1 MPIELQDISYTYMP
15 GTPYERKALRDVTLT
30 IADGTFVAIAGHTG
44 SGKSTLLQHL
54 NGLLAPTTGRVLVDG
69 VDLSP
74 KKAADKPA
82 ALAAR
87 RSVGMVFQY
96 AENQLF
102 EETIYDDIAFGPRNF
117 GCEEAEVDERVRAS
131 MKLVH
136 LDFET
141 YQGRSPFQLSGGQMR
156 RVALAGVLAL
166 RPKYLVLDEPT
177 AGLDPKGRK
186 DLLATI
192 RELHKKA
199 GTTIIFVS
207 HNMDDIFALADKVVV
222 MRQGEMLLSGSPD
235 EVFPQT
241 ERIAE
246 AGLRQPQLMA
256 LMKRV
261 RASGVP
267 LPEQALL
274 SRTTEEA
281 AQAIVQALKTGNRR
295 VRNPGIP
302 TRDTD
307 RTDRIEATNATSEAT
322 AGITASKTEG
332 GRQHAE

>member
-1 MPIELQDISYTYMP
+1 MSMQGETADRKGARRLPIELKDISYTYMP
-15 GTPYERKALRDVTLT
+15 GTPYERKALRHVSLT

-54 NGLLAPTTGRVLVDG
+54 NGLLTPTTGQVFVDG

-74 KKAADKPA
+74 KQRSEKLA

-102 EETIYDDIAFGPRNF
+102 EETIYEDIAFGPRNF
-117 GCEEAEVDERVRAS
+117 GCEEAEIDKRVRGA
-131 MKLVH
+131 MALVN

-141 YQGRSPFQLSGGQMR
+141 YKDRSPFQLSGGQMR

-166 RPKYLVLDEPT
+166 QPRYLVLDEPT

-186 DLLATI
+186 ALLQVI

-207 HNMDDIFALADKVVV
+207 HNMDDIFALADEVVV
-222 MRQGEMLLSGSPD
+222 MKQGELLLSGTPA

-246 AGLRQPQLMA
+246 AGLRPPQLMA
-256 LMKRV
+256 LLSRV
-261 RASGVP
+261 QAAGVA
-267 LPEQALL
+267 LSAEDLL
-274 SRTTEEA
+274 SRTPAEA
-281 AQAIVQALKTGNRR
+281 ARAIGRALA
-295 VRNPGIP
+295 
-302 TRDTD
+302 
-307 RTDRIEATNATSEAT
+307 EAQ
-322 AGITASKTEG
+322 KG
-332 GRQHAE
+332 GRNRAE

>member
-1 MPIELQDISYTYMP
+1 MQNEPAERKGAQRLPIELKDISYTYMP
-15 GTPYERKALRDVTLT
+15 GTPYERKALRHVSLT

-54 NGLLAPTTGRVLVDG
+54 NGLLTPTTGQVFVDG

-74 KKAADKPA
+74 KQRSEKLA

-102 EETIYDDIAFGPRNF
+102 EETIYEDIAFGPRNF
-117 GCEEAEVDERVRAS
+117 GCGEAEIDQRVRAA
-131 MKLVH
+131 MALVN

-141 YQGRSPFQLSGGQMR
+141 YKDRSPFQLSGGQMR

-166 RPKYLVLDEPT
+166 QPKYLVLDEPT

-186 DLLATI
+186 ALLQVI
-192 RELHKKA
+192 RELHKNA

-207 HNMDDIFALADKVVV
+207 HNMDDIFALADEVVV
-222 MRQGEMLLSGSPD
+222 MKQGELLLSGTPA

-246 AGLRQPQLMA
+246 AGLRPPQLMA
-256 LMKRV
+256 LLSRV
-261 RASGVP
+261 QAAGVA
-267 LPEQALL
+267 LSAEDLL
-274 SRTTEEA
+274 SRTPAEA
-281 AQAIVQALKTGNRR
+281 ARAIGRALA
-295 VRNPGIP
+295 
-302 TRDTD
+302 
-307 RTDRIEATNATSEAT
+307 EAQ
-322 AGITASKTEG
+322 KG
-332 GRQHAE
+332 GRNRAE

>member
-1 MPIELQDISYTYMP
+1 MQNEPAERKGAQRLPIELKDISYTYMP
-15 GTPYERKALRDVTLT
+15 GTPYERKALRHVSLT

-54 NGLLAPTTGRVLVDG
+54 NGLLTPTTGQVFVDG

-74 KKAADKPA
+74 KQRSEKLA

-102 EETIYDDIAFGPRNF
+102 EETIYEDIAFGPRNF
-117 GCEEAEVDERVRAS
+117 GCEEAEIDKRVRGA
-131 MKLVH
+131 MALVN

-141 YQGRSPFQLSGGQMR
+141 YKDRSPFQLSGGQMR

-166 RPKYLVLDEPT
+166 QPKYLVLDEPT

-186 DLLATI
+186 ALLATI

-207 HNMDDIFALADKVVV
+207 HNMDDIFTLADEVIVLK
-222 MRQGEMLLSGSPD
+222 QGELLLAGTPA

-246 AGLRQPQLMA
+246 AGLRPPQLMA
-256 LMKRV
+256 LLSRV
-261 RASGVP
+261 QAAGVA
-267 LPEQALL
+267 LSAEDLL
-274 SRTTEEA
+274 SRTPAEA
-281 AQAIVQALKTGNRR
+281 ARAIGRALA
-295 VRNPGIP
+295 
-302 TRDTD
+302 
-307 RTDRIEATNATSEAT
+307 EAQ
-322 AGITASKTEG
+322 KG
-332 GRQHAE
+332 GRNRAE

>member
-1 MPIELQDISYTYMP
+1 MSMQGETADRKGARRLPIELKDISYTYMP
-15 GTPYERKALRDVTLT
+15 GTPYERKALQHVTLT
-30 IADGTFVAIAGHTG
+30 IDDGTFVAIAGHTG

-54 NGLLAPTTGRVLVDG
+54 NGLLTPTTGQVLVDG

-74 KKAADKPA
+74 KQRSEKPA

-102 EETIYDDIAFGPRNF
+102 EETIFEDVAFGPRNF
-117 GCEEAEVDERVRAS
+117 GCEETEIDQRVRAA
-131 MKLVH
+131 MALVN

-141 YQGRSPFQLSGGQMR
+141 YKDRSPFQLSGGQMR

-166 RPKYLVLDEPT
+166 QPKYLVLDEPT

-186 DLLATI
+186 ALLATI

-207 HNMDDIFALADKVVV
+207 HNMDDIFTLADEVIVLK
-222 MRQGEMLLSGSPD
+222 QGELLLAGTPA

-241 ERIAE
+241 ERIAA
-246 AGLRQPQLMA
+246 AGLRPPQLMA
-256 LMKRV
+256 LLSRV
-261 RASGVP
+261 QAAGVA
-267 LPEQALL
+267 LSAEDLL
-274 SRTTEEA
+274 SRTPAEA
-281 AQAIVQALKTGNRR
+281 ARAIERALAQAQK
-295 VRNPGIP
+295 
-302 TRDTD
+302 
-307 RTDRIEATNATSEAT
+307 
-322 AGITASKTEG
+322 G
-332 GRQHAE
+332 GRNRAE

>member
-1 MPIELQDISYTYMP
+1 MQNEPAERKGAQRLPIELKDISYTYMP
-15 GTPYERKALRDVTLT
+15 GTPYERKALRHVSLT

-54 NGLLAPTTGRVLVDG
+54 NGLLTPTTGQVFVDG

-74 KKAADKPA
+74 KQRSEKLA

-102 EETIYDDIAFGPRNF
+102 EETIYEDIAFGPRNF
-117 GCEEAEVDERVRAS
+117 GCEEAEIDKRVRGA
-131 MKLVH
+131 MALVN
-136 LDFET
+136 LDFAT
-141 YQGRSPFQLSGGQMR
+141 YKDRSPFQLSGGQMR

-166 RPKYLVLDEPT
+166 QPRYLVLDEPT

-186 DLLATI
+186 ALLQVI

-207 HNMDDIFALADKVVV
+207 HNMDDIFALADEVVV
-222 MRQGEMLLSGSPD
+222 MKQGELLLSGTPA

-246 AGLRQPQLMA
+246 AGLRPPQLMA
-256 LMKRV
+256 L
-261 RASGVP
+261 
-267 LPEQALL
+267 L
-274 SRTTEEA
+274 SRVQAAGIPLAADDLLCRTPAEA
-281 AQAIVQALKTGNRR
+281 ARAIGRALA
-295 VRNPGIP
+295 
-302 TRDTD
+302 
-307 RTDRIEATNATSEAT
+307 EAQ
-322 AGITASKTEG
+322 KG
-332 GRQHAE
+332 GRNRAE

>member
-1 MPIELQDISYTYMP
+1 MPIELKDISYTYMP
-15 GTPYERKALRDVTLT
+15 GTPYERKALRHVSLT

-54 NGLLAPTTGRVLVDG
+54 NGLLTPTTGQVFVDG

-74 KKAADKPA
+74 KQRSEKLA

-102 EETIYDDIAFGPRNF
+102 EETIYEDIAFGPRNF
-117 GCEEAEVDERVRAS
+117 GCGEAEIDQRVRAA
-131 MKLVH
+131 MALVN

-141 YQGRSPFQLSGGQMR
+141 YKDRSPFQLSGGQMR

-166 RPKYLVLDEPT
+166 QPKYLVLDEPT

-186 DLLATI
+186 ALLQVI
-192 RELHKKA
+192 RELHKNA

-207 HNMDDIFALADKVVV
+207 HNMDDIFALADEVVV
-222 MRQGEMLLSGSPD
+222 MKQGELLLSGTPA

-246 AGLRQPQLMA
+246 AGLRPPQLMA
-256 LMKRV
+256 LLSRV
-261 RASGVP
+261 QAAGVA
-267 LPEQALL
+267 LSAEDLL
-274 SRTTEEA
+274 SRTPAEA
-281 AQAIVQALKTGNRR
+281 ARAIGRALA
-295 VRNPGIP
+295 
-302 TRDTD
+302 
-307 RTDRIEATNATSEAT
+307 EAQ
-322 AGITASKTEG
+322 KG
-332 GRQHAE
+332 GRNRAE

>member
-1 MPIELQDISYTYMP
+1 MRREACRLPIELKDISYTYMP
-15 GTPYERKALRDVTLT
+15 GTPYERKALQHVTLT
-30 IADGTFVAIAGHTG
+30 IKDGTFVAIAGHTG

-54 NGLLAPTTGRVLVDG
+54 NGLLTPTSGQVLVDG

-74 KKAADKPA
+74 KRKSEKPA

-87 RSVGMVFQY
+87 RNVGMVFQY

-117 GCEEAEVDERVRAS
+117 GCDETEIDARVHSS
-131 MKLVH
+131 MELVN

-141 YQGRSPFQLSGGQMR
+141 YKDRSPFQLSGGQMR

-186 DLLATI
+186 ALLSTI
-192 RELHKKA
+192 RELHKRS

-207 HNMDDIFALADKVVV
+207 HNMDDIFALADDVVV
-222 MRQGEMLLSGSPD
+222 MKQGEMLLHGAPA

-241 ERIAE
+241 EQIAE
-246 AGLRQPQLMA
+246 AGLRQPQLME
-256 LMKRV
+256 LLSRI
-261 RASGVP
+261 RAAGVP
-267 LPEQALL
+267 LSKQALLARTTTDAAHAVEQAL
-274 SRTTEEA
+274 RQVT
-281 AQAIVQALKTGNRR
+281 K
-295 VRNPGIP
+295 
-302 TRDTD
+302 
-307 RTDRIEATNATSEAT
+307 
-322 AGITASKTEG
+322 G
-332 GRQHAE
+332 GRSHAE

>member
-1 MPIELQDISYTYMP
+1 MSMQGETADRKGARRLPIELKDISYTYMP
-15 GTPYERKALRDVTLT
+15 GTPYERKALRHVSLT

-54 NGLLAPTTGRVLVDG
+54 NGLLTPTTGQVFVDG

-74 KKAADKPA
+74 KQRSEKLA

-102 EETIYDDIAFGPRNF
+102 EETIYEDIAFGPRNF
-117 GCEEAEVDERVRAS
+117 GCEEAEIDKRVRGA
-131 MKLVH
+131 MALVN

-141 YQGRSPFQLSGGQMR
+141 YKDRSPFQLSGGQMR

-166 RPKYLVLDEPT
+166 QPRYLVLDEPT

-186 DLLATI
+186 ALLQVI
-192 RELHKKA
+192 RELHKNA

-207 HNMDDIFALADKVVV
+207 HNMDDIFALADEVVV
-222 MRQGEMLLSGSPD
+222 MKQGELLLSGTPA

-246 AGLRQPQLMA
+246 AGLRPPQLMA
-256 LMKRV
+256 LLSRV
-261 RASGVP
+261 QAAGVA
-267 LPEQALL
+267 LSAEDLL
-274 SRTTEEA
+274 SRTPAEA
-281 AQAIVQALKTGNRR
+281 ARAIGRALA
-295 VRNPGIP
+295 
-302 TRDTD
+302 
-307 RTDRIEATNATSEAT
+307 EAQ
-322 AGITASKTEG
+322 KG
-332 GRQHAE
+332 GRNRAE

>member
-1 MPIELQDISYTYMP
+1 MQNEPAERKGAQRLPIELKDISYTYMP
-15 GTPYERKALRDVTLT
+15 GTPYERKALRHVSLT

-54 NGLLAPTTGRVLVDG
+54 NGLLTPTTGQVFVDG

-74 KKAADKPA
+74 KQRSEKLA

-102 EETIYDDIAFGPRNF
+102 EETIYEDIAFGPRNF
-117 GCEEAEVDERVRAS
+117 GCEEAEIDKRVRGA
-131 MKLVH
+131 MALVN
-136 LDFET
+136 LDFAT
-141 YQGRSPFQLSGGQMR
+141 YKDRSPFQLSGGQMR

-166 RPKYLVLDEPT
+166 QPRYLVLDEPT

-186 DLLATI
+186 ALLQVI

-207 HNMDDIFALADKVVV
+207 HNMDDIFALADEVVV
-222 MRQGEMLLSGSPD
+222 MKQGELLLSGTPA

-246 AGLRQPQLMA
+246 AGLRPPQLMA
-256 LMKRV
+256 L
-261 RASGVP
+261 
-267 LPEQALL
+267 L
-274 SRTTEEA
+274 SRVQAAGIPLAADDLLCRTPAEA
-281 AQAIVQALKTGNRR
+281 ARAIGRALRK
-295 VRNPGIP
+295 
-302 TRDTD
+302 
-307 RTDRIEATNATSEAT
+307 AQ
-322 AGITASKTEG
+322 KG
-332 GRQHAE
+332 GRNRAE

>member
-1 MPIELQDISYTYMP
+1 MQNEPAERKGAQRLPIELKDISYTYMP
-15 GTPYERKALRDVTLT
+15 GTPYERKALRHVSLT

-54 NGLLAPTTGRVLVDG
+54 NGLLTPTTGQVFVDG

-74 KKAADKPA
+74 KQRSEKLA

-102 EETIYDDIAFGPRNF
+102 EETIYEDIAFGPRNF
-117 GCEEAEVDERVRAS
+117 GCEEAEIDKRVRGA
-131 MKLVH
+131 MALVN

-141 YQGRSPFQLSGGQMR
+141 YKDRSPFQLSGGQMR

-166 RPKYLVLDEPT
+166 QPRYLVLDEPT

-186 DLLATI
+186 ALLQVI

-199 GTTIIFVS
+199 GATIIFVS
-207 HNMDDIFALADKVVV
+207 HNMDDIFALADEVVV
-222 MRQGEMLLSGSPD
+222 MKQGELLLSGTPA

-246 AGLRQPQLMA
+246 AGLRPPQLMA
-256 LMKRV
+256 LLSRV
-261 RASGVP
+261 QAAGV
-267 LPEQALL
+267 ALSADDVL
-274 SRTTEEA
+274 SRTPAEA
-281 AQAIVQALKTGNRR
+281 ARAIERALAQAQK
-295 VRNPGIP
+295 
-302 TRDTD
+302 
-307 RTDRIEATNATSEAT
+307 
-322 AGITASKTEG
+322 G
-332 GRQHAE
+332 GRNRAE